1 MQYNFSNLL
10 QNSNEEILDEFIDK
24 YTLCIIS
31 SDDDGTLVI
40 LNIYKKIL
48 STLNSNFKEEELLR
62 IFEELATYK
71 ISYNVP
77 YISL

>member
-10 QNSNEEILDEFIDK
+10 HNSNEEILDEFIDK